1 MIELGGER
9 QGSRDA
15 YKVVCEQ
22 MVVVEEQVARASR
35 QNVYRHVGRVPTR
48 DLANQL
54 SLTFANSSP

>member
-22 MVVVEEQVARASR
+22 MVAVEEQVARASR
-35 QNVYRHVGRVPTR
+35 QNVFIVTWGASPRVTWPI
-48 DLANQL
+48 
-54 SLTFANSSP
+54 NSR